1 MGSQFKMDKIMFFLF
16 WKNQTMK
23 RCDSVTALTF
33 ELLKG
38 QNNLLKTEY
47 KNYLGDKLKKKLR
60 K

>member
-1 MGSQFKMDKIMFFLF
+1 MGSQFKMDKIMFFLC
-16 WKNQTMK
+16 WKKQTMK

>member
-1 MGSQFKMDKIMFFLF
+1 MDKIMFFLF
-16 WKNQTMK
+16 WKKQTMK